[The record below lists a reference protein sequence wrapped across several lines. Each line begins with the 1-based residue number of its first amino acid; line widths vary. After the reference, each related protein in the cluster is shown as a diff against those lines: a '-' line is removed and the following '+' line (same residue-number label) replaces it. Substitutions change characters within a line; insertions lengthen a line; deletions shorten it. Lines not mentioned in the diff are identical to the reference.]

1 MEQPKEPITS
11 LHPASI
17 SASIYQRNQPVSKHG
32 DVMHEMCVPI
42 LDYFIEFGNEELNT
56 KALKT
61 RAYWEQNQTWVID
74 WAQRSRYFVLAEHA
88 CRDLRGFKA
97 VIAQKPYQNEQASM
111 ILQIALEC
119 GERYNRP
126 KGISRKKIA
135 GKWKKK
141 RK

>member
-11 LHPASI
+11 VHP
-17 SASIYQRNQPVSKHG
+17 ASIYQRNTPVSQRG
-32 DVMHEMCVPI
+32 DVMHEMCLPI
-42 LDYFIEFGNEELNT
+42 LDYFIEFGDEEMNT
-56 KALKT
+56 KATK
-61 RAYWEQNQTWVID
+61 AHKNWEENQTWVID

-97 VIAQKPYQNEQASM
+97 SIAQELYQNEQASM